1 MRVVIGEDEP
11 LLREGLALLLSR
23 NGVDVVAAVGDADA
37 LRAAVVTDR
46 PDVVVTDIRMPPD
59 NTDDGL
65 RASLDIRRAGP
76 STGVLVLS
84 QHVSRRYV
92 TTLLGDRAGGVGYL
106 LKHRVTDVGGFCDD
120 LARVARGGVVLD
132 PEVVA
137 VMVGRSARDDGRV
150 DRLTPRQLQVLGL
163 IAEGRSNLAIAHR
176 LAITEKAVARHA
188 AQIYDTLGLPPSL
201 DDHRR
206 VLAVVRFLDR

>member
-1 MRVVIGEDEP
+1 VRVVIGEDEP

-65 RASLDIRRAGP
+65 RAALDIRRAGP

-176 LAITEKAVARHA
+176 LAITEKGPPRRADLRHPRPAAEPRRPPPRAR
-188 AQIYDTLGLPPSL
+188 
-201 DDHRR
+201 RR
-206 VLAVVRFLDR
+206 PVPRPLR

>member
-1 MRVVIGEDEP
+1 VRVVIGEDEP

-23 NGVDVVAAVGDADA
+23 NDVDVVAAVGDADA
-37 LRAAVVTDR
+37 LRAAVAGGR

-65 RASLDIRRAGP
+65 RAALDIRRASP

-120 LARVARGGVVLD
+120 LSRVARGGVVLD
-132 PEVVA
+132 PEVVS
-137 VMVGRSARDDGRV
+137 VMVGRSARDDGRG

-163 IAEGRSNLAIAHR
+163 LAEGRSNLAIAHR

>member
-1 MRVVIGEDEP
+1 VRVVIGEDEP
-11 LLREGLALLLSR
+11 LLREGLALVLSR
-23 NGVDVVAAVGDADA
+23 NGFEVAAAV
-37 LRAAVVTDR
+37 AAES
-46 PDVVVTDIRMPPD
+46 PDVLVTDIRMPPGH
-59 NTDDGL
+59 TDDGL
-65 RASLDIRRAGP
+65 RAALDLRDTP
-76 STGVLVLS
+76 VLVLS

-92 TTLLGDRAGGVGYL
+92 TTLLGERAGGVGYL
-106 LKHRVTDVGGFCDD
+106 LKHRVTDVDGFCAD

-137 VMVGRSARDDGRV
+137 VMVGRSAREDGRV

-163 IAEGRSNLAIAHR
+163 VAEGRSNLAIATR
-176 LAITEKAVARHA
+176 LGITEKAVARHA
-188 AQIYDTLGLPPSL
+188 AQIYDALGLPPSL

>member
-1 MRVVIGEDEP
+1 
-11 LLREGLALLLSR
+11 
-23 NGVDVVAAVGDADA
+23 
-37 LRAAVVTDR
+37 
-46 PDVVVTDIRMPPD
+46 MPSGFCP
-59 NTDDGL
+59 
-65 RASLDIRRAGP
+65 AIP
-76 STGVLVLS
+76 
-84 QHVSRRYV
+84 
-92 TTLLGDRAGGVGYL
+92 TLLGDRAGGVGYL

-120 LARVARGGVVLD
+120 LSRVARGGVVLD

-163 IAEGRSNLAIAHR
+163 LAEGRSNLAIANR

>member
-1 MRVVIGEDEP
+1 VRVVIGEDEP
-11 LLREGLALLLSR
+11 LLREGLVLLLSR

-65 RASLDIRRAGP
+65 RAALDIRRAGP

>member
-11 LLREGLALLLSR
+11 LLREGLALVLSR
-23 NGVDVVAAVGDADA
+23 NGFEVVAAVGDADA
-37 LRAAVVTDR
+37 VRAAVAVEQ
-46 PDVVVTDIRMPPD
+46 PDVVVTDIRMPPG

-65 RASLDIRRAGP
+65 RAALGIR
-76 STGVLVLS
+76 STPVLVLS

-92 TTLLGDRAGGVGYL
+92 TALLSDRSAGVGYL
-106 LKHRVTDVGGFCDD
+106 LKHRVTEVAGFCDD

-132 PEVVA
+132 PEVVS
-137 VMVGRSARDDGRV
+137 VMVGRSAREDGRV

-163 IAEGRSNLAIAHR
+163 IAEGRSNLAIAQR
-176 LAITEKAVARHA
+176 LGITEKAVARHA
-188 AQIYDTLGLPPSL
+188 AQIYDALDLPPSL

-206 VLAVVRFLDR
+206 VLAVVRFLGR